1 MYCKGKKKLGDPHCP
16 RTLVHRA
23 VEGGRGGETRHTAG
37 TNVSMPAPGQ
47 PRNHLWPDEVRE
59 TPEQSVTATTQ
70 PINPLSVATK
80 VI

>member
-16 RTLVHRA
+16 HTLVHRA
-23 VEGGRGGETRHTAG
+23 VEGGREGETRHTAG
-37 TNVSMPAPGQ
+37 TNMSMPALDSPGTIWGQ
-47 PRNHLWPDEVRE
+47 MLRE